1 MKKSQS
7 FVNARRNK
15 ILEYMKSTG
24 VVKAEDIAAL
34 FKISNLTARRDFDA
48 LAQDGKIERFYGGAI
63 LAENSSQASNAK
75 LKKLEDK
82 HAIAKRAAEMVND
95 FETIFINSS
104 STALLTL
111 KYVTAKQITIITN
124 NGKALFATRP
134 EDSTLIFTGGEIRVP
149 KNAMV
154 GDFATNNVI
163 KVTANKCFMG
173 CAGISLS
180 RGILSTVLQEAAINE
195 MMISHTSGDRVIL
208 ADYSRFERIQPFQAC
223 GVESITHLITDVSVP
238 DSVLE
243 GYREKGVKVYPVK
256 PMKKFFHDE
265 SV

>member
-24 VVKAEDIAAL
+24 VVKVEDIAAL

-48 LAQDGKIERFYGGAI
+48 LVQDGKIERFYGGAI
-63 LAENSSQASNAK
+63 LAEDASQASDAK
-75 LKKLEDK
+75 LKKLGNK
-82 HAIAKRAAEMVND
+82 HAIAKKAAEMVND

-104 STALLTL
+104 STALLVL
-111 KYVTAKQITIITN
+111 KYITAKYITIITN
-124 NGKALFATRP
+124 NGKALFASRP
-134 EDSTLIFTGGEIRVP
+134 KDSTLIFTGGEIRVP

-154 GDFATNNVI
+154 GDFATNNI
-163 KVTANKCFMG
+163 MKVTANKCFMG

-180 RGILSTVLQEAAINE
+180 LGIMSTVLQEAAINE
-195 MMISHTSGDRVIL
+195 MMISHTNGDRVIL

-223 GVESITHLITDVSVP
+223 SIECITHLITDVDAP

-243 GYREKGVKVYPVK
+243 SYRKKGIKVYPVK
-256 PMKKFFHDE
+256 PLKKFLHDE
-265 SV
+265 PV